1 MSDKDWFVPTGHI
14 QNIIDD
20 IENGYIRD
28 MDSVL
33 QTLKELIE

>member
-1 MSDKDWFVPTGHI
+1 VKMEMNVFRKII

-28 MDSVL
+28 VESCL
-33 QTLKELIE
+33 ETLKELIE

>member
-1 MSDKDWFVPTGHI
+1 MNMNQII

>member
-1 MSDKDWFVPTGHI
+1 MSMSQHTFSKII

-33 QTLKELIE
+33 QTLKELIA

>member
-1 MSDKDWFVPTGHI
+1 MSMSQYTFSKII